1 MRKTAIALTSAIMGA
16 GVMFGYLASVATATA
31 QPPND
36 VDTSV
41 VTTTTEAP
49 SELVIPEVA
58 TATTSVVVTPEPTR
72 TPVEVKISTEPV
84 TPPTGGVM
92 RQEDFPCQEDEVLGY
107 HPRFG
112 ADYVGC
118 IHISEFPVTW

>member
-1 MRKTAIALTSAIMGA
+1 MRRTAIALTSAIMGA
-16 GVMFGYLASVATATA
+16 GVMFGFVATVTTATA

-41 VTTTTEAP
+41 VSTTAEVP
-49 SELVIPEVA
+49 NELVIVEPAQE
-58 TATTSVVVTPEPTR
+58 TTDVVTTPEPTR

-112 ADYVGC
+112 DQYVGC
-118 IHISEFPVTW
+118 IHINEFPVTW